1 MSSDFYDSIYG
12 KRVLSNGPAFLSSNC
27 VPVSR
32 LQFQNIF
39 FFMNSYLAC
48 HLTNIVII
56 CTVSVLSEVLIW
68 CYMVI
73 RMRKSKPLD
82 GGNRTRT
89 VSTLQW
95 RHNGRGGVSNHPPYQ
110 CVLNRLFRHRS
121 KQTSKLCVTGL
132 CVEFPAQ
139 MASNAENV
147 LMTSSSKLQGRVL
160 APIIGTP

>member
-1 MSSDFYDSIYG
+1 MIAYMGNVFFLMVQHFSVQI
-12 KRVLSNGPAFLSSNC
+12 AFLCHVYSSKT
-27 VPVSR
+27 S
-32 LQFQNIF
+32 
-39 FFMNSYLAC
+39 FMNSYLAC

-73 RMRKSKPLD
+73 TRKSKPLD

-95 RHNGRGGVSNHPPYQ
+95 RHNGRSGVSNHPPYQ